1 MSFLPLPDNAARQVI
16 DSEIIWSEFLLAK
29 ASAKPYFGGMYWK
42 KEGSYEYLVRT
53 FPGNRRERMGPRS
66 TELELLF
73 QNFHSQKE
81 TTKNRLATLSEAL
94 DEAQRLNKALRAG
107 RVPDGVVRLL
117 NGFRELGIAERIVV
131 VGTHALFAYESAAG
145 VRIVP
150 DATLARDV
158 NPMGDA
164 TRLVTFLVDNDLQPE
179 FLLSAL
185 QEVDGSYRVRGEGSA
200 NECIVNSKGF
210 GVNFLHSLAESNPVQ
225 RSPLANIPGAGGPLV
240 DHANN
245 ESLDP
250 VLLTVISST
259 GKMATMRVLPPA
271 KYVDFC
277 MVTAKRESRALEE
290 RSRDL
295 AQAEVI
301 QKMLD
306 AGMLSIAS
314 CQGQ

>member
-29 ASAKPYFGGMYWK
+29 ASAKPYLGGMYWK

-107 RVPDGVVRLL
+107 RVPDGVVKLL
-117 NGFRELGIAERIVV
+117 NGFQELGIAERIVV
-131 VGTHALFAYESAAG
+131 VGTQALFAYESAAG

-150 DATLARDV
+150 DTTLAHDV
-158 NPMGDA
+158 DPMGDA
-164 TRLVTFLVDNDLQPE
+164 KRLVTFLVDNDLKPE
-179 FLLSAL
+179 FLLSVL
-185 QEVDGSYRVRGEGSA
+185 QEIDGSYRVRVEGSA
-200 NECIVNSKGF
+200 NGCIVNSKGF
-210 GVNFLHSLAESNPVQ
+210 GVTFLHSLAESNPVQ
-225 RSPLANIPGAGGPLV
+225 RSPLANILGDGAPSV
-240 DHANN
+240 RHPNN
-245 ESLDP
+245 ESLAP
-250 VLLTVISST
+250 VLQTVISST
-259 GKMATMRVLPPA
+259 GKMATMRVLAPA
-271 KYVDFC
+271 KFVDFC
-277 MVTAKRESRALEE
+277 MALASKETRVPEE

-295 AQAEVI
+295 AQGEIVR
-301 QKMLD
+301 KMLD
-306 AGMLSIAS
+306 AKMLVRV
-314 CQGQ
+314 